1 MPHRSSQR
9 LRLLRAVSVALLLG
23 PRLAEAAEGQ
33 ILRIEGPDLF
43 VDIGASEGLSL
54 DDRVSLY
61 RVVELPDPRSGAV
74 VRELFPAGEATVL
87 EVGAQLSRLRRSP
100 GGVGPLAVGDVA
112 RSPDRAPRP
121 VVTTLAGAAPSA
133 PQAAPGP
140 WDAGE
145 LGALVELVSA
155 EPALER
161 RRELWQ
167 RFVQAYPQHPASPAA
182 QREIAWLDAQIAAAA
197 QASAQPASKV
207 DRGSKAATPPRVV
220 APSRAAAGAA
230 VPVLLL
236 HPPADLQAATLVYRA
251 LGATT
256 FEAVPMRRRAS
267 GEWVGEIPAG
277 AFQGGVA
284 EYNVRLLDGRAERG
298 LPSDDGAPREITF
311 IAPPVPPP
319 VRDRSQVRF
328 AYDYVDFYH
337 LSGVDQYSAFEGSFL
352 YRVDKGVL
360 YAVSVGSGYLD
371 GVGADTQRVD
381 AAGTLAAQQAL
392 TRPVGFKYGD
402 VELEFRLRPGFA
414 VIGRVVAGVAT
425 GGVNGGAAGRVRLG
439 PEEGTNLMLGVSAV
453 GQIGQAYTLDLSWDT
468 VERLPMRAG
477 VELTNQPGVSQEDYG
492 VRLLTELRYEV
503 TDAVQVG
510 GRLGYQLRNIE
521 HAGPSFG
528 GVLVFGW

>member
-1 MPHRSSQR
+1 MSHPSSPRRR
-9 LRLLRAVSVALLLG
+9 LPLALSVALGLG
-23 PRLAEAAEGQ
+23 SSAAEAAEGQ

-43 VDIGASEGLSL
+43 VDIGVLQGLQV
-54 DDRVSLY
+54 DDRVQLY
-61 RVVELPDPRSGAV
+61 RVVELPDPRSRAM

-87 EVGAQLSRLRRSP
+87 EVGAQLSRLRCSP
-100 GGVGPLAVGDVA
+100 GRIGPLAVGDVA
-112 RSPDRAPRP
+112 RSPDRPPPSA
-121 VVTTLAGAAPSA
+121 VVAPSSGSATSA
-133 PQAAPGP
+133 PSAAPGP

-145 LGALVELVSA
+145 LGALVELMSA

-167 RFVQAYPQHPASPAA
+167 RFVQAYPQHPAVPAA
-182 QREIAWLDAQIAAAA
+182 QREIGWLNAQITAAAPA
-197 QASAQPASKV
+197 RSAPAAGSVSQGAS
-207 DRGSKAATPPRVV
+207 PPRVV

-236 HPPADLQAATLVYRA
+236 NPPADLQAATLVFRA
-251 LGATT
+251 RGDTP
-256 FEAVPMRRRAS
+256 FEAAPMRRRAS

-284 EYNVRLLDGRAERG
+284 QYEVRLLDARRETV
-298 LPSDDGAPREITF
+298 LPSGDDAAGEITF
-311 IAPPVPPP
+311 IAPAAAPP
-319 VRDRSQVRF
+319 VKDRSQVRL

-371 GVGADTQRVD
+371 GVGADTQRID
-381 AAGTLAAQQAL
+381 AAGSLAAQQAL

-414 VIGRVVAGVAT
+414 LIGRVVAGVAT
-425 GGVNGGAAGRVRLG
+425 SGVNGGAAGRVRLG

-477 VELTNQPGVSQEDYG
+477 VEVTNQPGVSQEDYG